1 MARNV
6 IIDCDTGMDDAVAL
20 LLALRSPEFNVLG
33 ITCVNGNVDLDN
45 VVHNTLRVVEQSGKQ
60 VPVFAGARSALL
72 VSPDENASKV
82 HGSDGLGGI
91 PLPEPKNTVEKEH
104 AIDFI
109 VRTFMDAKEPMDWIT
124 IGPLTNAAL
133 ALRKEPRIVHNIR
146 LLTMMAGGL
155 DSGNTRPMSEFN
167 IFADP
172 DAARIIFDGD
182 MPKLMVPLDPLF
194 NGGYLKLSDQK
205 KIKDAN
211 DLPWCNLAG
220 MIFDVTHELVHKLG
234 RKQMNEEGAVSPPDL
249 LAVAAAIDPSIMK
262 IENYQIQIE
271 TRGEFT
277 RGMTVVDR
285 RKYHRG
291 EPVTGRK
298 DVTVVLEVDQQKYA
312 SLVLNTWL
320 AGR

>member
-1 MARNV
+1 MARNM

-33 ITCVNGNVDLDN
+33 ITCVNGNVNLDN
-45 VVHNTLRVVEQSGKQ
+45 VVHNTLRVVEQSGKH

-72 VSPDENASKV
+72 VAPDENASKV

-91 PLPEPKNTVEKEH
+91 PLPESKYTVEDEH
-104 AIDFI
+104 AVDFI
-109 VRTFMDAKEPMDWIT
+109 VRTFMDAPEPMDWIT

-133 ALRKEPRIVHNIR
+133 ALRKDPRIVKNIR
-146 LLTMMAGGL
+146 LLTMMAGGV

-172 DAARIIFDGD
+172 DAARIIFDSD
-182 MPKLMVPLDPLF
+182 INKMMVPLDPLF
-194 NGGYLKLSDQK
+194 NGGYLKVSDQQK
-205 KIKDAN
+205 VKDPN
-211 DLPWCNLAG
+211 GKPWCKLAG
-220 MIFDVTHELVHKLG
+220 EIFDINHATARRLG
-234 RKQMNEEGAVSPPDL
+234 RIQVNEEGAVSPPDL
-249 LAVAAAIDPSIMK
+249 LAVAAAIDPSIMQ
-262 IENYQIQIE
+262 IENYQVQIE

-291 EPVTGRK
+291 EPVSGKK
-298 DVTVVLEVDQQKYA
+298 DVAVALAADQKRYSEV
-312 SLVLNTWL
+312 VLNTWL
-320 AGR
+320 N